1 MKKEEF
7 IMEALKKL
15 TPDTEWHGEAYADEK
30 VLANLDILESMLDY
44 LLGNLF
50 YGSID
55 FEGVTSS
62 SYKAIS
68 KRKRE
73 IINYLNDEYFKE
85 E

>member
-1 MKKEEF
+1 MTNEEF

-15 TPDTEWHGEAYADEK
+15 TLDTEWHGETYADEK
-30 VLANLDILESMLDY
+30 ALANLDILGSMLDY

-55 FEGVTSS
+55 FEGVTSG

-68 KRKRE
+68 KRKRK
-73 IINYLNDEYFKE
+73 IINYLNDEYFKKN
-85 E
+85 